1 MFDKILV
8 AIDGSEPS
16 LHALEI
22 AAQIAEQNNAELT
35 ILTVAPFPPQMLTPE
50 AMPTYLPKYQGDLRK
65 SYEKQ
70 LKETN
75 KKLLQK
81 HPDLKTVPIFM
92 EGKPATLIIEA
103 AKARQADLIVLG
115 SRGES
120 GILDWMLGSVT
131 QHVANSCTAPVLI
144 IKDEKYCKP

>member
-16 LHALEI
+16 LHALEV
-22 AAQIAEQNNAELT
+22 AAQLAEQNNAELT
-35 ILTVAPFPPQMLTPE
+35 ILTVAPFPPPMINPE
-50 AMPTYLPKYQGDLRK
+50 AMPTYLPRYQDDLRT

-75 KKLLQK
+75 KKLLEK
-81 HPDLKTVPIFM
+81 HTGLKTVPIFM

-103 AKARQADLIVLG
+103 AQAREADLIVLG

-120 GILDWMLGSVT
+120 GILTWMLGSVS

-144 IKDEKYCKP
+144 VKNEKYCKA

>member
-35 ILTVAPFPPQMLTPE
+35 ILTVAPYPPPMLNPE
-50 AMPTYLPKYQGDLRK
+50 AMPTYLPRYQTDLRE

-70 LKETN
+70 LRETN
-75 KKLLQK
+75 KKLLEK
-81 HPDLKTVPIFM
+81 HPTLKTVPIFM

-103 AKARQADLIVLG
+103 AQAREADLIVLG

-120 GILDWMLGSVT
+120 GILTWMLGSVS

-144 IKDEKYCKP
+144 VKDQKYCQA